1 MILIVED
8 DIAVQTLVAGYLETQ
23 GFGTRLADCGETLLK
38 SIGSE
43 PVDLVLLDLNLPDE
57 DGLVLVRQ
65 IRARSGVPII
75 IMTVRAG
82 QTDRITG
89 LEIGADDY
97 VIKPF
102 HPRELVARVRNVLR
116 RHDHGNGQGQGS
128 PLMFDGWVLDLDSR
142 TLMSPQDKPVALTGA
157 EFDVLVALARSPG
170 RVLSRHQLLDAATH
184 GGDPPSERAIDVLI
198 SRIRKKMEA
207 NPRAPRMIVTV
218 QGYGYKL
225 SAVTG

>member
-1 MILIVED
+1 MILVVED

-23 GFGTRLADCGETLLK
+23 GFSVRVADRGDTLLRTV
-38 SIGSE
+38 GSE

-65 IRARSGVPII
+65 IRARSAVPII
-75 IMTVRAG
+75 IMTVRAD
-82 QTDRITG
+82 QADRITG

-116 RHDHGNGQGQGS
+116 RNGDGGGGNG
-128 PLMFDGWVLDLDSR
+128 PLVFDGWALDPEAR
-142 TLMSPQDKPVALTGA
+142 TLTSPQGRPVVLTGA
-157 EFDVLVALARSPG
+157 EFDVLVALARSNG
-170 RVLSRHQLLDAATH
+170 RVMSRHQLLDAAAH

-198 SRIRKKMEA
+198 SRIRKKMEE

-218 QGYGYKL
+218 QGHGYKL
-225 SAVTG
+225 SAAAT